1 MKANADKCHLH
12 LIKNENFEANINAN
26 RISNA
31 RFEKLLRLT
40 FNDQLNFNHQSPYF
54 ENLQNNQ

>member
-1 MKANADKCHLH
+1 MKASADKCHLL
-12 LIKNENFEANINAN
+12 LIKNENFEANINEN
-26 RISNA
+26 RISNT

>member
-1 MKANADKCHLH
+1 MKANADKCHLL

-31 RFEKLLRLT
+31 RFERLLRLT